1 MSRVPVIQGYR
12 YAIGVAV
19 PFLAGLTGPL
29 AGLKEATEAEGFTSL
44 ASDGAAGQ
52 WLAEQGWSNVLA
64 YRRGR
69 APIQEPASG
78 HDYVFIGSRTG
89 PDDYLDTEDPRW
101 AGSLV
106 WVEQTNVLPGA
117 QPRPG
122 ELGGDGTPWGL
133 YALGAV
139 AAVATVAVVV
149 SLSGDESPRRNPR
162 RRARARDR
170 GALVTAAYADG
181 VQDGTD
187 WDLDGFDSIE
197 AAARQLD
204 GWDSSAID
212 AVGSDKLAAI
222 WGVPSEG
229 PEWSAAL
236 DDYNR
241 GVVAAIRA
249 RVLRARRAT

>member
-1 MSRVPVIQGYR
+1 VIQGYR

-29 AGLKEATEAEGFTSL
+29 SGLKDATEETGFATL
-44 ASDGAAGQ
+44 ASDGEAGE
-52 WLAEQGWSNVLA
+52 WLAAQGWSNVLA

-69 APIQEPASG
+69 APMAEPLAGG

-106 WVEQTNVLPGA
+106 WVEQSDVLPGA

-149 SLSGDESPRRNPR
+149 SLSGDESPRRNPAKR
-162 RRARARDR
+162 RRASAESGYTPCKCRDCFN
-170 GALVTAAYADG
+170 TAISADIRKPE
-181 VQDGTD
+181 
-187 WDLDGFDSIE
+187 FCSECE
-197 AAARQLD
+197 AAGCEPGRECEAP
-204 GWDSSAID
+204 GAY
-212 AVGSDKLAAI
+212 G
-222 WGVPSEG
+222 G
-229 PEWSAAL
+229 
-236 DDYNR
+236 
-241 GVVAAIRA
+241 
-249 RVLRARRAT
+249 

>member
-29 AGLKEATEAEGFTSL
+29 AGLKDATEAEGFTAL

-69 APIQEPASG
+69 APVQEPASG
-78 HDYVFIGSRTG
+78 EHDYVFIGSRTG

-106 WVEQTNVLPGA
+106 WVEQTNAPPGA

-149 SLSGDESPRRNPR
+149 SLSGDESPRRNPGRVR
-162 RRARARDR
+162 RRSAAEISKAARAEFDR
-170 GALVTAAYADG
+170 
-181 VQDGTD
+181 
-187 WDLDGFDSIE
+187 S
-197 AAARQLD
+197 
-204 GWDSSAID
+204 
-212 AVGSDKLAAI
+212 
-222 WGVPSEG
+222 
-229 PEWSAAL
+229 
-236 DDYNR
+236 
-241 GVVAAIRA
+241 
-249 RVLRARRAT
+249 RRAGLTISDAEDNARERVRDLVGMATGFFDAETMTWTYDG